1 MGVLTSANSHFV
13 FVQEGAA
20 RRRRDAQ
27 RGQDTALHVD
37 EHVAFKTLPLDVRQV
52 CTLQFESACSFNLN
66 LSKCD
71 WLSETD
77 RRCAGRRQGGRGA
90 GHGIEKFGVKLLVL
104 RNGEHNPIAVMD
116 VEDIFGGIPE
126 RPPIA
131 N

>member
-1 MGVLTSANSHFV
+1 M
-13 FVQEGAA
+13 
-20 RRRRDAQ
+20 
-27 RGQDTALHVD
+27 
-37 EHVAFKTLPLDVRQV
+37 
-52 CTLQFESACSFNLN
+52 QFESACNFNLN

-116 VEDIFGGIPE
+116 VEDIVGGIPE
-126 RPPIA
+126 HPPIA
-131 N
+131 NLDITAKNMCISGRLHGFQMSPHYDMVAAK